1 MRQSDKPTPKSNI
14 RLEKIPK
21 GVSDKAAQER
31 GVRKWTNGTR
41 SPFAESGEC
50 LGRERRY
57 SCLIL
62 SYLVW
67 LVTSNNTSCWWGEQ
81 SRLGQRHRRPPQFWT
96 SKAHMHSSSPLF
108 MCWTHPGTEEPYR
121 YLHMCSACFCKEVL
135 VPAPHMPFRSMQRM
149 WPYRMWSPMFHGILI
164 HHRWMVCLSG
174 FQEPP
179 LYMMA
184 LSGSTSQS
192 SWQVA
197 TERHLLRPHRKWGR
211 IHIRILQ
218 PCFVFLF
225 LYLRRDK
232 GSPRCLFTGCHA
244 LHLPQAIFKS
254 LILTPLPFFH
264 CLSPIIS
271 YLVFTLFLLPLAFLH
286 LAGLDGWV
294 RTSLVPRRRMTK
306 TPPIPRPFRDLSSQ
320 PWL

>member
-1 MRQSDKPTPKSNI
+1 MSR
-14 RLEKIPK
+14 
-21 GVSDKAAQER
+21 AAWAR
-31 GVRKWTNGTR
+31 GTGDLP
-41 SPFAESGEC
+41 SSGPVKHTC
-50 LGRERRY
+50 TAALH
-57 SCLIL
+57 C
-62 SYLVW
+62 
-67 LVTSNNTSCWWGEQ
+67 
-81 SRLGQRHRRPPQFWT
+81 
-96 SKAHMHSSSPLF
+96 
-108 MCWTHPGTEEPYR
+108 CWTHPGTEEPCR
-121 YLHMCSACFCKEVL
+121 YLHVCSARFCKEVL
-135 VPAPHMPFRSMQRM
+135 VPAPYMPFRSMQRM
-149 WPYRMWSPMFHGILI
+149 WPYRMWSPIFHGILI
-164 HHRWMVCLSG
+164 LSFRLPRAPIIYDG
-174 FQEPP
+174 P
-179 LYMMA
+179 LREDISKLLA
-184 LSGSTSQS
+184 
-192 SWQVA
+192 VA

-225 LYLRRDK
+225 LYLRGDK
-232 GSPRCLFTGCHA
+232 GSPRCLLTGCHA